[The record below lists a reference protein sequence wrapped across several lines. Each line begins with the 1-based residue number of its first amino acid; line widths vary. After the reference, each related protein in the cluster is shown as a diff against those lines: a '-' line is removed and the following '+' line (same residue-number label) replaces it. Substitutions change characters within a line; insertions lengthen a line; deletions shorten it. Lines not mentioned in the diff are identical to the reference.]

1 MKKVLVTGITGQ
13 DGIFLTNKLL
23 QNHKNIQIIGITRNP
38 KNKNSFF
45 NNLNRNNSGVT
56 NTESV
61 SLIDLDLLNL
71 QDTTNFISKFNPDYV
86 VNLSGPSSVYKSFN
100 NSLIPESICKI
111 FDNLTTALIN
121 NNIFPNFYQ
130 ASSSEIFENSKG
142 KINEK
147 SEFGPKSPYAMA
159 KLKNHNKV
167 FELRDEFD
175 WNIYSGIMFNHESE
189 FRRNDYLIMK
199 IIQSAINIKNN
210 KKNTLILGSTS
221 YIRDWSYSEDI
232 TNAIYQIILD
242 GKMGSYVIGSGI
254 GHQISDML
262 NIVFNYLDLNWE
274 EFVQVDKSLLRS
286 GDPESIISD
295 PTRINKELS
304 WETKVTFEEMV
315 LKCLLSKI

>member
-13 DGIFLTNKLL
+13 DGIFLTKKLL
-23 QNHKNIQIIGITRNP
+23 QNHKNIQIIGTTRNP
-38 KNKNSFF
+38 KNKISFF
-45 NNLNRNNSGVT
+45 NNLNRNNSSMT

-61 SLIDLDLLNL
+61 SLVDLDLLNL
-71 QDTTNFISKFNPDYV
+71 QDTSNFISKFNPDYV

-121 NNIFPNFYQ
+121 NNLFPNFYQ
-130 ASSSEIFENSKG
+130 ASSSEIFEGSKG
-142 KINEK
+142 KINEN
-147 SEFGPKSPYAMA
+147 SEFGPKSPYAIA

-189 FRRNDYLIMK
+189 FRRDDYLIMK

-210 KKNTLILGSTS
+210 KKNKLVLGSTS

-232 TNAIYQIILD
+232 ANAIYQIILD
-242 GKMGSYVIGSGI
+242 GKMGSYVIGSGV

-295 PTRINKELS
+295 PTRINRELS

-315 LKCLLSKI
+315 MKCLLSKI

>member
-45 NNLNRNNSGVT
+45 NNLNRINSGVT

-61 SLIDLDLLNL
+61 SLIDLNLLNL
-71 QDTTNFISKFNPDYV
+71 QDTTNFISKFSPDYV

-147 SEFGPKSPYAMA
+147 SEFGPKSPYAIA

-210 KKNTLILGSTS
+210 KNNTLVLGSTS

-242 GKMGSYVIGSGI
+242 GKMGSYVIGSGV